1 MKFKKYYYNL
11 LFFSLLCFVLLFNS
25 CNRVSHYTGDYSY
38 KLSGEIQITDNLGVM
53 HRSFVT
59 QRGQMNIL
67 RDRDGDAGD
76 VIVTINVLDGG
87 TYSFDATIDKG
98 TIDFEDHSFLSE
110 FSSFDQDIPLAK
122 SLYRVNASGE
132 GTLNDN
138 IMIVE
143 EQWRGTCVDDNS
155 KILRASNI
163 SIIAEKN

>member
-1 MKFKKYYYNL
+1 MKLKKYNCNL
-11 LFFSLLCFVLLFNS
+11 LYLSFFCVLLLFNS

-38 KLSGEIQITDNLGVM
+38 KLSGEIQITDNLGVV
-53 HRSFVT
+53 HSSYVT

-76 VIVTINVLDGG
+76 VIVTINVMDGG
-87 TYSFDATIDKG
+87 TYSFEATIDKG
-98 TIDFEDHSFLSE
+98 NIDFDAHSFLSE
-110 FSSFDQDIPLAK
+110 FSALDQDIPLAK

-138 IMIVE
+138 IMIIE
-143 EQWRGTCVDDNS
+143 EQWRGTCVDDDS
-155 KILRASNI
+155 KILRANNI